1 MRSIVTARHCAQ
13 SCSEKRACT
22 RVGWQGDICTQHGKQ
37 IEVAHDVDAQ
47 VAVGDHRHTVN

>member
-1 MRSIVTARHCAQ
+1 
-13 SCSEKRACT
+13 
-22 RVGWQGDICTQHGKQ
+22 VGWQGDICTQHGQQ